1 VKVFV
6 NRKAFTV
13 NWGSRTFNFS
23 ASRDLPPAET
33 IQPDNAN
40 TDSTTANANYG
51 SMGTTIS
58 NTPITPEVSGSSTF
72 FRFVLAFLV
81 LAVLMYFLLHHR

>member
-1 VKVFV
+1 
-6 NRKAFTV
+6 
-13 NWGSRTFNFS
+13 
-23 ASRDLPPAET
+23 
-33 IQPDNAN
+33 
-40 TDSTTANANYG
+40 
-51 SMGTTIS
+51 MGTTIS